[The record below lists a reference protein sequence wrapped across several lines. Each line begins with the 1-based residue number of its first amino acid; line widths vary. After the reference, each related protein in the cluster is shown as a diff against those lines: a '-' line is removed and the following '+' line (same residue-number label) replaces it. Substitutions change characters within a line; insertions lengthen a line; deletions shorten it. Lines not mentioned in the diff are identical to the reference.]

1 MDYQSCCDWMFQ
13 RFPTFQKYGKT
24 AFKPGLEKIETL
36 TEHLHSTLESKTIIH
51 IAGTNGKGST
61 SSLLASALS
70 ASGYKVGLFT
80 SPHFLSFVER
90 IQINGTYIP
99 ENRVATL
106 INTNKTRI
114 ENLDASFFEIS
125 LWLALE
131 HFILEEVD
139 CIVLETGLGGRL
151 DATNFI
157 KQPALS
163 IITNIGLDH
172 TNILG
177 DTLEKIAFE
186 KGGIIKPNT
195 PCLIGE
201 RQEEVNHVFT
211 DLCSQHKSAM
221 HYAESFDIPTT
232 IKPQLEG
239 QFQQVNA
246 QTAYAACQVLK
257 DLLPKL
263 NPEHIA
269 LGINFS
275 QSHFY
280 LPGRWQKVDTSP
292 LSVFDMGHNTSGV
305 KTMLSQL
312 EKENFD
318 DLHVVWSMV
327 SDKDVDDVFAL
338 LPKNA
343 TYYFCEMDNPR
354 GLKQDALEKLGKK
367 HELNFKCFPT
377 PLLAINNSFSNS
389 KKQDLILCGGSAF
402 LISEV
407 FETFFGK
414 SLAELKKRSIFAT
427 VNNKKG
433 N

>member
-36 TEHLHSTLESKTIIH
+36 TQHLHSKLASKTIIH

-61 SSLLASALS
+61 SSLLASALM
-70 ASGYKVGLFT
+70 ASGYNVGLFT

-90 IQINGTYIP
+90 IQVNGDYIS
-99 ENRVATL
+99 EDRVTTL
-106 INTNKTRI
+106 INTNKARI
-114 ENLDASFFEIS
+114 EDIDASFFEIS

-131 HFILEEVD
+131 HFILEDID

-201 RQEEVNHVFT
+201 YQKEVNHVFE
-211 DLCSQHKSAM
+211 DLCTKNTAQI
-221 HYAESFDIPTT
+221 YQAESFDVPTEL
-232 IKPQLEG
+232 KPQLEG
-239 QFQQVNA
+239 EYQQINA
-246 QTAYAACQVLK
+246 RTAYAACEILK
-257 DLLPKL
+257 NTLPKL
-263 NPEHIA
+263 NTEDII
-269 LGINFS
+269 LGINYS
-275 QSHFY
+275 QSYFY
-280 LPGRWQKVDTSP
+280 LPGRWQKMDTSP

-305 KTMLSQL
+305 KTMLTQL
-312 EKENFD
+312 EKEEFK
-318 DLHVVWSMV
+318 DLHIVWSMV
-327 SDKDVDDVFAL
+327 SDKDVNDVFSL

-343 TYYFCEMDNPR
+343 TYYFCEMGNPR
-354 GLKQDALEKLGKK
+354 GLKQDALEELGKK
-367 HELNFKCFPT
+367 YELKFKCFST
-377 PLLAINNSFSNS
+377 PLQAIKNSFSNS
-389 KKQDLILCGGSAF
+389 KKEDLILCGGSAF

-407 FETFFGK
+407 FETFFSK

-433 N
+433 D

>member
-13 RFPTFQKYGKT
+13 RFPTFQKYGKM

-36 TEHLHSTLESKTIIH
+36 TKHLHSTLESKTIIH

-61 SSLLASALS
+61 STLLASALS

-90 IQINGTYIP
+90 IQINGEYIS
-99 ENRVATL
+99 EERVTNL

-114 ENLDASFFEIS
+114 ERIDASFFEIS

-131 HFILEEVD
+131 HFALEQVD

-157 KQPALS
+157 KQPTLS

-177 DTLEKIAFE
+177 NTLEKIAFE
-186 KGGIIKPNT
+186 KGGIIKPNI

-201 RQEEVNHVFT
+201 LQEEVNHVFK
-211 DLCSQHKSAM
+211 DLCTKNRSEI
-221 HYAESFDIPTT
+221 HYAQSYPLPESV
-232 IKPQLEG
+232 KPQLEG
-239 QFQQVNA
+239 EFQHINA
-246 QTAYAACQVLK
+246 RTAYAACSILK
-257 DLLPKL
+257 NTLPKL
-263 NPEHIA
+263 NPTDIA
-269 LGINFS
+269 LGINYS
-275 QSHFY
+275 QSYFY
-280 LPGRWQKVDTSP
+280 LPGRWQKLDTSP
-292 LSVFDMGHNTSGV
+292 ISVFDMGHNTSGV
-305 KTMLSQL
+305 QTMLTQL
-312 EKENFD
+312 KKETYQ
-318 DLHVVWSMV
+318 DLHIVWSMV
-327 SDKDVDDVFAL
+327 ADKDVHDVFNL

-343 TYYFCEMDNPR
+343 TYYFCQMNNPR
-354 GLKQDALEKLGKK
+354 GLKQTDLEELGKK
-367 HELNFKCFPT
+367 YNLKFKSFSSPKE
-377 PLLAINNSFSNS
+377 AIKNSFSNS

-402 LISEV
+402 LISEI
-407 FETFFGK
+407 FETFFTK

-433 N
+433 D

>member
-1 MDYQSCCDWMFQ
+1 MDYQSCCDWMFH

-36 TEHLHSTLESKTIIH
+36 TQHLHSKLQSIKIIH

-61 SSLLASALS
+61 SSILASALQ

-80 SPHFLSFVER
+80 SPHFLSFIER
-90 IQINGTYIP
+90 IQINGAYIS
-99 ENRVATL
+99 EQRVTNL
-106 INTNKTRI
+106 INTNKNRI
-114 ENLDASFFEIS
+114 EQIDASFFEIS

-131 HFILEEVD
+131 HFTLEHVD

-157 KQPALS
+157 QQPALS

-186 KGGIIKPNT
+186 KGGIIKPNS

-201 RQEEVNHVFT
+201 YQNEVDDVFEQ
-211 DLCSQHKSAM
+211 LCIKNTSTKYSG
-221 HYAESFDIPTT
+221 ESYHLPKDIQ
-232 IKPQLEG
+232 PQLAGE
-239 QFQQVNA
+239 FQQINA
-246 QTAYAACQVLK
+246 RTAYAACQILK
-257 DLLPKL
+257 EGLPLLK
-263 NPEHIA
+263 EDRIIE
-269 LGINFS
+269 GINHS
-275 QSHFY
+275 QLYFY
-280 LPGRWQKVDTSP
+280 LPGRWQKIDTSP
-292 LSVFDMGHNTSGV
+292 HSIFDMGHNTSGV
-305 KTMLSQL
+305 TTMLAQL
-312 EKENFD
+312 KKEHYKN
-318 DLHVVWSMV
+318 LHIVWSMV
-327 SDKDVDDVFAL
+327 ADKDVNDVFSL

-354 GLKQDALEKLGKK
+354 GLKQEDLDTLGKK
-367 HELNFKCFPT
+367 YNLRFTSYKT
-377 PLLAINNSFSNS
+377 PLEAINNSFSNS
-389 KKQDLILCGGSAF
+389 KKEDLILCGGSAF
-402 LISEV
+402 LISEI
-407 FETFFGK
+407 FETFFDK

>member
-1 MDYQSCCDWMFQ
+1 MDYQSCCDWMFH

-36 TEHLHSTLESKTIIH
+36 TQHLHSKLQSIKIIH

-61 SSLLASALS
+61 SSILASALQ

-80 SPHFLSFVER
+80 SPHFLSFIER
-90 IQINGTYIP
+90 IQINGAYIS
-99 ENRVATL
+99 EQRVTNL
-106 INTNKTRI
+106 INTNKNRI
-114 ENLDASFFEIS
+114 EQIDASFFEIS

-131 HFILEEVD
+131 HFTLEHVD

-157 KQPALS
+157 QQPALS

-186 KGGIIKPNT
+186 KGGIIKPNS

-201 RQEEVNHVFT
+201 YQNEVDDVFEQ
-211 DLCSQHKSAM
+211 LCIKNTSTK
-221 HYAESFDIPTT
+221 YGGESYHLPKDVQ
-232 IKPQLEG
+232 PQLAGE
-239 QFQQVNA
+239 FQKINA
-246 QTAYAACQVLK
+246 RTAYAACQILK
-257 DLLPKL
+257 KHLPLLK
-263 NPEHIA
+263 EDRIIE
-269 LGINFS
+269 GINHS
-275 QSHFY
+275 QLYFY
-280 LPGRWQKVDTSP
+280 LPGRWQKIDTSP
-292 LSVFDMGHNTSGV
+292 HSIFDMGHNTSGV

-312 EKENFD
+312 KKEHYKN
-318 DLHVVWSMV
+318 LHIVWSMV
-327 SDKDVDDVFAL
+327 ADKDVNDVFSL
-338 LPKNA
+338 LPKTA

-354 GLKQDALEKLGKK
+354 GLKQEDLNTLGKK
-367 HELNFKCFPT
+367 YNLRFTSYKT
-377 PLLAINNSFSNS
+377 PLEAINNSFSNS
-389 KKQDLILCGGSAF
+389 KKEDLILCGGSAF
-402 LISEV
+402 LISEI
-407 FETFFGK
+407 FETFFDK

>member
-1 MDYQSCCDWMFQ
+1 MDYQSCCDWMFK
-13 RFPTFQKYGKT
+13 RFPTFQKYGKA

-36 TEHLHSTLESKTIIH
+36 TQHLHLKLQSIKVIH

-70 ASGYKVGLFT
+70 ASNYKVGLFT

-90 IQINGTYIP
+90 IQINGTYIS
-99 ENRVATL
+99 EDRVSHL
-106 INTNKTRI
+106 ININKNRI
-114 ENLDASFFEIS
+114 EQIDASFFEIS

-131 HFILEEVD
+131 HFIQEDVD

-157 KQPALS
+157 QKPTLS

-201 RQEEVNHVFT
+201 YQETVDGVFKQ
-211 DLCSQHKSAM
+211 LCNKNSAPK
-221 HYAESFDIPTT
+221 YSAESYVLPKNIQ
-232 IKPQLEG
+232 PQLAG
-239 QFQQVNA
+239 AFQQINA
-246 QTAYAACQVLK
+246 RTAYAACQILK
-257 DLLPKL
+257 SSLPKL
-263 NPEHIA
+263 EENSIIE
-269 LGINFS
+269 GINHS
-275 QSHFY
+275 QLHFY
-280 LPGRWQKVDTSP
+280 LPGRWQKIDTIPHSI
-292 LSVFDMGHNTSGV
+292 FDMGHNTSGV

-312 EKENFD
+312 KKENYNN
-318 DLHVVWSMV
+318 LHIVWSMV
-327 SDKDVDDVFAL
+327 SDKDVNDVFSL
-338 LPKNA
+338 LPKDA

-354 GLKQDALEKLGKK
+354 GLKQEDLKALGKK
-367 HELNFKCFPT
+367 YGLTFTCYPT
-377 PLLAINNSFSNS
+377 PLQAINHSFSNS
-389 KKQDLILCGGSAF
+389 KKEDLILCGGSAF
-402 LISEV
+402 LISEI
-407 FETFFGK
+407 FETFFAK

-427 VNNKKG
+427 VNNKTG